1 MRAQAGRCYV
11 PTVLAMP
18 ARMLDPESAEDRCIA
33 RVGEKMKE
41 GVQVVVL
48 NSTNVVLAV
57 LPSDPTSA
65 CSRDRLMAARRW
77 RQEGVLLLP
86 RV

>member
-1 MRAQAGRCYV
+1 VHRA
-11 PTVLAMP
+11 
-18 ARMLDPESAEDRCIA
+18 
-33 RVGEKMKE
+33 GEKMKE

-57 LPSDPTSA
+57 LPSDPTSRQA
-65 CSRDRLMAARRW
+65 NGGAAVAA
-77 RQEGVLLLP
+77 EGVLLLP

>member
-1 MRAQAGRCYV
+1 VHRA
-11 PTVLAMP
+11 
-18 ARMLDPESAEDRCIA
+18 
-33 RVGEKMKE
+33 GEKMKE

-65 CSRDRLMAARRW
+65 GSGDRLIMAARRW
-77 RQEGVLLLP
+77 RQERGSKVLLLP

>member
-1 MRAQAGRCYV
+1 
-11 PTVLAMP
+11 
-18 ARMLDPESAEDRCIA
+18 
-33 RVGEKMKE
+33 MKE

-65 CSRDRLMAARRW
+65 GSGDRLIMAARRW
-77 RQEGVLLLP
+77 RQERGSKVLLLP